1 MIKKSESTYISNLVM
16 LGKPI
21 VVEDGKH
28 ESLVKS
34 LGIRQVFELKSLVE
48 KRVERLAVN
57 FGLKLFLPL
66 GLRDQVDLDVGVRQA
81 AHVHGWKLNGLD
93 NLNQDK
99 MIGIYSISA
108 FSSVSQIENTVKA
121 SMLDLKNSFFSLCQI
136 GVNGSVIEKRVRYSK
151 REHK

>member
-1 MIKKSESTYISNLVM
+1 M

-21 VVEDGKH
+21 VVEDGEH

-34 LGIRQVFELKSLVE
+34 LGIRQVFKLKGLVE

-66 GLRDQVDLDVGVRQA
+66 GLRDQVDLDIGVRQA

-99 MIGIYSISA
+99 MIGI
-108 FSSVSQIENTVKA
+108 VSLLSHQCPK
-121 SMLDLKNSFFSLCQI
+121 
-136 GVNGSVIEKRVRYSK
+136 
-151 REHK
+151 